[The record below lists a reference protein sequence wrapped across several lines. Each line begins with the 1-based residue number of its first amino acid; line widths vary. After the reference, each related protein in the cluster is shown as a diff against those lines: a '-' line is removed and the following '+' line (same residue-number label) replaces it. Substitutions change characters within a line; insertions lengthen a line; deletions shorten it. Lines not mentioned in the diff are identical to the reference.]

1 MADLLAVIFGPIF
14 GPEDFRL
21 VQTDR
26 TGMAG
31 STASVAQSAVTF
43 GSASFGLSF
52 QTAESA
58 RRVPPRIEHFLY
70 LTSSDQRVLRLGHLN
85 S

>member
-14 GPEDFRL
+14 GPVDFWL

-43 GSASFGLSF
+43 GSAPFGLSF

-58 RRVPPRIEHFLY
+58 GRVSPRIEHFFY
-70 LTSSDQRVLRLGHLN
+70 LASSDHRVLRHLN